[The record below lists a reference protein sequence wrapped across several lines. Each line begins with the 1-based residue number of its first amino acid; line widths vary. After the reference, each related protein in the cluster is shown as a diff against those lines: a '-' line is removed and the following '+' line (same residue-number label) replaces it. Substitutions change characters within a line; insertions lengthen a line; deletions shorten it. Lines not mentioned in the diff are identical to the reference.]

1 MSPACR
7 VLRFLKICMSACP
20 CHVPCPCPCL
30 IDLNM
35 LESVRRVL
43 VSNTDMH
50 LPRSVLA

>member
-1 MSPACR
+1 MSLACR

-20 CHVPCPCPCL
+20 CHVPCPCL

-35 LESVRRVL
+35 LESVQRVL